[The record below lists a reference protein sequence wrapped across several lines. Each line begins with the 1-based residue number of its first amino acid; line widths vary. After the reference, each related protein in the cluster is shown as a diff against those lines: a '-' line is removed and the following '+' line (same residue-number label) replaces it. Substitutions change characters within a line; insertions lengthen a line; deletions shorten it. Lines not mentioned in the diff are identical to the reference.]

1 LILVGQLIQQKRAP
15 FKYRATFLPVLH
27 IFFASVMLTGDIVI
41 DLYHPAR
48 IGGPEPKGGG
58 IEVPM
63 FVIIGIVVVFV
74 AVLGGYVGNGGEVG
88 VLIQPFEWI
97 IILGAAIGT
106 FIIGNPKECV
116 MGVGKAMGTM
126 FKGSRHNKKSY
137 IELLSLMYSI
147 FKLAKT
153 KGDLALESH
162 VEKPDESPLFQ
173 KFPKF
178 SADHHT
184 REFLCDYLRLLTLG
198 TNNAHEIESIIDAEI
213 EAHHHEEAL
222 IANAINTMSD
232 AMPALGIVAAVLG
245 VIHTMGSITEPPEVL
260 GHLIGAALCG
270 TFMGVLLS
278 YGFFAP
284 FARILDLIYKTETD
298 YLNCIKCCLLAHM
311 MGYAPQ
317 VSIEFGRKTLAPH
330 MRPSF
335 AELEETVTNL
345 PPD

>member
-1 LILVGQLIQQKRAP
+1 
-15 FKYRATFLPVLH
+15 
-27 IFFASVMLTGDIVI
+27 
-41 DLYHPAR
+41 
-48 IGGPEPKGGG
+48 
-58 IEVPM
+58 M
-63 FVIIGIVVVFV
+63 FVIIGIFVVIGSVI
-74 AVLGGYVGNGGEVG
+74 GGYVGNGGEVG
-88 VLIQPFEWI
+88 VLFQPFEWI
-97 IILGAAIGT
+97 IILGAAVGSV
-106 FIIGNPKECV
+106 IIGNPKTV
-116 MGVGKAMGTM
+116 ITGLGKAMGTM
-126 FKGSRHNKKSY
+126 FKGPRFDKAAY
-137 IELLSLMYSI
+137 VELLSMLYSV

-198 TNNAHEIESIIDAEI
+198 TNNAHEVESIIDAEI
-213 EAHHHEEAL
+213 ESHHAEGAQV
-222 IANAINTMSD
+222 AGAITTMSD

-245 VIHTMGSITEPPEVL
+245 IIHTMGSITEPPEVL

-284 FARILDLIYKTETD
+284 FGRILDIIYNTESE
-298 YLNCIKCCLLAHM
+298 YLNCIKACLLAHM

-317 VSIEFGRKTLAPH
+317 VSVEFGRKILSPH
-330 MRPSF
+330 VRPSF
-335 AELEETVTNL
+335 AELEDTVTNL

>member
-1 LILVGQLIQQKRAP
+1 
-15 FKYRATFLPVLH
+15 
-27 IFFASVMLTGDIVI
+27 
-41 DLYHPAR
+41 
-48 IGGPEPKGGG
+48 
-58 IEVPM
+58 M
-63 FVIIGIVVVFV
+63 FVIIGSAIVIS
-74 AVLGGYVGNGGEVG
+74 AVIGGYAGNGGELG
-88 VLIQPFEWI
+88 VLVQPFEWI
-97 IILGAAIGT
+97 IILGAAIGS
-106 FIIGNPKECV
+106 FVIGNPKTV
-116 MGVGKAMGTM
+116 VLSIGKAMGTM
-126 FKGSRHNKKSY
+126 LKGSRHNKASY
-137 IELLSLMYSI
+137 LEVLSLLYSL

-173 KFPKF
+173 RFPKF
-178 SADHHT
+178 SSDHHT

-198 TNNAHEIESIIDAEI
+198 TNNAHEIESIMEAEI
-213 EAHHHEEAL
+213 EAHHHEIST
-222 IANAINTMSD
+222 IAGAINTMSD

-284 FARILDLIYKTETD
+284 FARILDIIYKTESE
-298 YLNCIKCCLLAHM
+298 YLNCIKSCLLAHM

-317 VSIEFGRKTLAPH
+317 VSIEFGRKTLPPH
-330 MRPSF
+330 VRPSF
-335 AELEETVTNL
+335 AEVEETVTNL